1 MDIKYLKDEEYLPEL
16 LSAIG
21 SAKTSV
27 YAIIYLCKYV
37 RKRQNDQ
44 AKQVI
49 DYMINRHYAG
59 VDVKIIFHV
68 GQHVRRIP
76 GWNLLVFNDLKKIG
90 MNVKI
95 WKQRRILHAKTI
107 IIDNKLVFLGSHN
120 ISNTS
125 LRESAELS
133 VLISGDEQG
142 KKAAIIFDMFWQ
154 LGII

>member
-1 MDIKYLKDEEYLPEL
+1 MELKYLKDEEYLPEL
-16 LSAIG
+16 LGAIER
-21 SAKTSV
+21 AKTSV
-27 YAIIYLCKYV
+27 NAIIYLCKYV

-49 DYMINRHYAG
+49 DCLINRHYAG

-76 GWNLLVFNDLKKIG
+76 GWNLLVFNDLKKLG
-90 MNVKI
+90 MNVRI
-95 WKQRRILHAKTI
+95 WKQRRILHAKTF
-107 IIDNKLVFLGSHN
+107 IIDNSVVFIGSYN

-133 VLISGDEQG
+133 AMIVDNEQG
-142 KKAAIIFDMFWQ
+142 KKATLIFNIFWTQ
-154 LGII
+154 GIV